1 VLLVQLTMAAYATLV
16 ALGLCLLMGFAGQIS
31 LGQAGFFALGGYGA
45 AWLTTADLTASRGEW
60 LVALLGRAGALVGRV
75 DAYGG
80 EALSVHPWAAAALS
94 VGATAGLA
102 ALVGLPVLRLRGHY
116 LAMATLGLGTIIS
129 ASVVATERLGA
140 ADGLSG
146 VPPFPLGFGLAVTG
160 GAAGRV
166 ANYHLA
172 FGLVA
177 LVLLLLLN
185 LVDSR
190 AGRALR
196 AIHGAEDAAAAAGV
210 DTARAKLA
218 TFVLAAALAA
228 LAGVLVTH
236 FNGAIGPSEASSMKS
251 VRYVAIVAVGGLS
264 SLWGT
269 LAMSLLLNFL
279 SLRGVFGEYDDAVF
293 AAVLILVMMVAPEG
307 VLRASPAAALR
318 GFRRALRPGRG
329 RPPADGASGV
339 AGGDAAP

>member
-1 VLLVQLTMAAYATLV
+1 VRRALHVTLLLLALAALQLGLAAAGRPVLLVQLTMAAYATLV
-16 ALGLCLLMGFAGQIS
+16 ALGLCLLMGYAGQIS

-45 AWLTTADLTASRGEW
+45 AWLTTADLSTWRARW
-60 LVALLGRAGALVGRV
+60 PVALLSRAGALVARA
-75 DAYGG
+75 DELGG
-80 EALSVHPWAAAALS
+80 EALSVHPWAAATLTLLA
-94 VGATAGLA
+94 VAALA

-116 LAMATLGLGTIIS
+116 LAMATLGLGSIV
-129 ASVVATERLGA
+129 AAAVVGTEQLGA

-146 VPPFPLGFGLAVTG
+146 VPPFPLPLGLSVTG

-166 ANYHLA
+166 ANYYLA
-172 FGLVA
+172 WGLVA
-177 LVLLLLLN
+177 LALLLLLN

-218 TFVLAAALAA
+218 TFVLAAVLAA
-228 LAGVLVTH
+228 LAGVLATH
-236 FNGAIGPSEASSMKS
+236 FSGAIGPVEASSMRS

-269 LAMSLLLNFL
+269 LGMSGLLTFL
-279 SLRGVFGEYDDAVF
+279 SLRGVFGVWDDAVF
-293 AAVLILVMMVAPEG
+293 AAVLIAVMWLAPEG
-307 VLRASPAAALR
+307 VLRWRPRR
-318 GFRRALRPGRG
+318 G
-329 RPPADGASGV
+329 GA
-339 AGGDAAP
+339 P